1 MKIDARGYLCPMPV
15 VMVQKEIKA
24 HSPEAL
30 EVLVDNR
37 AAVENVS
44 RFARSAGYQVAV
56 EAEGLDHLLKL
67 TK

>member
-1 MKIDARGYLCPMPV
+1 MKLDARGYLCPMPV

-24 HSPEAL
+24 NNPAQL
-30 EVLVDNR
+30 EVLVDNQ

-44 RFARSAGYQVAV
+44 RFAASAGYKAAV
-56 EAEGLDHLLKL
+56 EPQGQDFLLRL